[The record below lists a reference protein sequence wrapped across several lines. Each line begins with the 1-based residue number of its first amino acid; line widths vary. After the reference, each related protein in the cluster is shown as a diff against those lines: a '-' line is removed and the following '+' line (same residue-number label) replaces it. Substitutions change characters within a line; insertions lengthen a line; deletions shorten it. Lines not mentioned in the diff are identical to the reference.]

1 VVQSGDAGAGP
12 AGAAALLLARCDT
25 DVAVVERETSLE
37 YVFRGEGLMPLGID
51 ALFKMRLGGVL
62 EVAAG
67 KRPTGSGRM

>member
-12 AGAAALLLARCDT
+12 AGAALLLARCGT
-25 DVAVVERETSLE
+25 DVAVVEHETSLE
-37 YVFRGEGLMPLGID
+37 WVFRGEGLMPLGID